1 MTNSKG
7 QGKVTRNVLTDE
19 EKLRLWDWLRMNR
32 RAVSRLDSYEL
43 LGALILDGTKLDLNE
58 QAVRKALKL
67 LGLELGSALKAKAK
81 KKGGGSENCPNADD

>member
-1 MTNSKG
+1 MTNAKG

-32 RAVSRLDSYEL
+32 RAVSRLDDYEL

-67 LGLELGSALKAKAK
+67 LGLELGSALKAK
-81 KKGGGSENCPNADD
+81 KKGGGRESSSNAAD